1 MKHEAENAGGHYSF
15 SPEDKVHLAET
26 KRYEDLLRA
35 KQMELSD
42 SLRNRDEIVIE
53 KASDA
58 LDVVQ
63 LMRERDLAVRNLD
76 RDSNLLR
83 QIRDALSRIV
93 QGTYGTCL
101 HCDEDIS
108 PKRLAA
114 VPWAAFCVACQQ
126 HIDCG
131 EVELDETVGRLV
143 AAA

>member
-1 MKHEAENAGGHYSF
+1 M
-15 SPEDKVHLAET
+15 HLAET

>member
-1 MKHEAENAGGHYSF
+1 M
-15 SPEDKVHLAET
+15 HLAET
-26 KRYEDLLRA
+26 KRYADLLRA